1 MIDTGAGE
9 KVGPTLIIKP
19 IAECSAGELIRLT
32 SGAWAIV
39 AHDSKARRIFVISG
53 DDAPVTFVLPEDSR
67 ESCLSYGTGF
77 RVVSVHAS
85 FVGIHTYGREGF
97 DPIGK
102 LIVSRPFVSGER
114 TRRYFAAPADQPS
127 FRNRVDTARRFRIGK
142 CRSVGPAPM
151 RWSRSFSPRF
161 AGRARVRSLPRS
173 DQVRGRLSLENA
185 SSLGRQPWPSPRP
198 YSS

>member
-1 MIDTGAGE
+1 MIDTGTGD

-19 IAECSAGELIRLT
+19 LTECSAGELIRLT

-39 AHDSKARRIFVISG
+39 ADDSKARRIFVIAG

-114 TRRYFAAPADQPS
+114 TRRYFAAPADRPLFLDLDS
-127 FRNRVDTARRFRIGK
+127 FQIVSEPRGYRASFQDWEVSI
-142 CRSVGPAPM
+142 SGPGPHEM
-151 RWSRSFSPRF
+151 VTLVTSP
-161 AGRARVRSLPRS
+161 
-173 DQVRGRLSLENA
+173 VRGSRPHALSA
-185 SSLGRQPWPSPRP
+185 
-198 YSS
+198 

>member
-1 MIDTGAGE
+1 MIDTGTGD

-19 IAECSAGELIRLT
+19 LTECSAGELIRLT

-39 AHDSKARRIFVISG
+39 ADDSKARRVFVIAG

-102 LIVSRPFVSGER
+102 LIVSRPFVHGER
-114 TRRYFAAPADQPS
+114 ARRYFAAPADQPLFLDLDS
-127 FRNRVDTARRFRIGK
+127 FQTVADPRGYRALFQDWEVSI
-142 CRSVGPAPM
+142 SGPGPHEM
-151 RWSRSFSPRF
+151 VTLVKSP
-161 AGRARVRSLPRS
+161 
-173 DQVRGRLSLENA
+173 VRG
-185 SSLGRQPWPSPRP
+185 PRP
-198 YSS
+198 RALSA

>member
-1 MIDTGAGE
+1 MIDTGTGD

-19 IAECSAGELIRLT
+19 LTECGAGELIRLT

-39 AHDSKARRIFVISG
+39 ADDSRARRIFVISG
-53 DDAPVTFVLPEDSR
+53 DDAPVTFVLPEDNR

-102 LIVSRPFVSGER
+102 LIVSRPFVNGER
-114 TRRYFAAPADQPS
+114 TRRYFAAPADQPLFLDLDS
-127 FRNRVDTARRFRIGK
+127 FQIVSEPRGYRASFQDWEVSI
-142 CRSVGPAPM
+142 SGPGPHEM
-151 RWSRSFSPRF
+151 VTLVKSP
-161 AGRARVRSLPRS
+161 
-173 DQVRGRLSLENA
+173 VRGSRPRALSA
-185 SSLGRQPWPSPRP
+185 
-198 YSS
+198 